1 MSGPFLFLT
10 PLGLKGRTILVNF
23 TYVLRAE
30 PGPHGKGTSL
40 TLIRDSDPDG
50 LKTLLVEETMAAI
63 AGHLQGGSTVS
74 GEPPPPTSSEV
85 YGVSFPPPRPTA
97 VETMTHPE

>member
-23 TYVLRAE
+23 AYVLRAE

-40 TLIRDSDPDG
+40 ALIRDSDPDG
-50 LKTLLVEETMAAI
+50 LKSLLVEETI
-63 AGHLQGGSTVS
+63 AEIAERLQGKGSVS
-74 GEPPPPTSSEV
+74 GEAPPQTSTEV
-85 YGVSFPPPRPTA
+85 YGVSFPPPKPAA
-97 VETMTHPE
+97 VETMMHPE